1 MTVVRFLVAVPLALV
16 AIHPFASS
24 IKPLP
29 APVRS
34 ELEARAWHEGCP
46 VPLSGLRLLTV
57 TYWGFDQHT
66 HRGQLVVN
74 GRVAPRWR
82 RCFSGCTRCASPST
96 T

>member
-1 MTVVRFLVAVPLALV
+1 MGVRFLVAVPLALV

-57 TYWGFDQHT
+57 TYWGFD
-66 HRGQLVVN
+66 
-74 GRVAPRWR
+74 
-82 RCFSGCTRCASPST
+82 STRIAGSSW
-96 T
+96 